1 MLNGHWMVFGCVVVG
16 GLYGDTLSKGGLILI
31 LP

>member
-1 MLNGHWMVFGCVVVG
+1 MLNGYRMAFGCVVVG
-16 GLYGDTLSKGGLILI
+16 GLYGDTLSKGGPILI